1 MNFKKFRFV
10 CFTLFCSL
18 LASAA
23 ALADPAPS
31 KRLLSADDFPN
42 LQAVEDPQCSPDGMW
57 IAHTVS
63 DSDLEKD
70 QRRSSIWMVS
80 WDGAQQVRLTYGDS
94 DESPRWSP
102 DGKSLAFL
110 STRPD
115 DGRTQ
120 VWLLDRRGGEARQL
134 TDVKEQILDYR
145 WSPDGK
151 RMVLV
156 MRAAPDPEAAPQ
168 PIVIDRLQ
176 FKEDVEGY
184 LTTASRS
191 HLYLFDIQSG
201 ELEAL
206 TSDADFADYN
216 PVWSPDGS
224 KIAYVS
230 NHAKEPDMT
239 WARDIFLV
247 EPRAGARPEK
257 LLTANGANDQRLLWS
272 PDGGSIAFLVGQD
285 TKYYAYAQDQ
295 LAVVAAAGGT
305 PRVVTASLDRTV
317 SAPEFSADGKYL
329 SFMVADDLVQYPARI
344 PVGGGKVERLLTGNM
359 SVTAQCHAGKHTAIV
374 LSTDTAAPDIYA
386 LEGKTAR
393 KLGRHNDALL
403 AELRLG
409 AVENLSARGKDGTE
423 VHGLIVKPP
432 DFEAGRK
439 YPTILWIHGGP
450 DMQDD
455 HSLPVDLYA
464 LQLERQYFA
473 AHGYVVLA
481 VNYRGSDGRGMAYAQ
496 AIYGDWGNK
505 EVDDLLAA
513 VDEAVRMGIADPERL
528 GIGGWSYGGILT
540 DSTIAR
546 DSRFKAAA
554 SGAGS
559 ANQLTMY
566 GTDQYAMQYNLEL
579 GPPWNSLEPWL
590 KVSYAFFHADR
601 IETPT
606 LFLGGEKDFN
616 VPITGGEQ
624 MYQALRTL
632 GVPTQLVV
640 YPGQYHIFTRPSFI
654 RDRLE
659 RWLAW
664 FDRYLKEPE

>member
-1 MNFKKFRFV
+1 MNFQKLRFIGFALL
-10 CFTLFCSL
+10 CCL
-18 LASAA
+18 LANAA
-23 ALADPAPS
+23 ALADQAPP
-31 KRLLSADDFPN
+31 KRLLSVDDFPK
-42 LQAVEDPQCSPDGMW
+42 LKVVEDPQCSPDGKW
-57 IAHTVS
+57 IAHTVR

-70 QRRSSIWMVS
+70 QRRSSIWMVN
-80 WDGAQQVRLTYGDS
+80 WDGSQQVRLTYGDS

-110 STRPD
+110 ATRPE

-120 VWLLDRRGGEARQL
+120 IWLLDRRGGEARQL
-134 TDVKEQILDYR
+134 TNVKEQILDYQ
-145 WSPDGK
+145 WSPDGR

-156 MRAAPDPEAAPQ
+156 MREAQEPDAAPQ
-168 PIVIDRLQ
+168 PIVIDRFQ
-176 FKEDVEGY
+176 FKADVEGY
-184 LTTASRS
+184 LTADSRS
-191 HLYLFDIQSG
+191 HLYLFDIQTG
-201 ELEAL
+201 KLEAL
-206 TSDADFADYN
+206 TTDPRFADDH
-216 PVWSPDGS
+216 PAWSPDGS

-230 NHAKEPDMT
+230 NHAKDPDMT
-239 WARDIFLV
+239 WTRDIFLI
-247 EPRAGARPEK
+247 EPHAGAQPEK
-257 LLTANGANDQRLLWS
+257 LLTTNGANDEQLLWS
-272 PDGGSIAFLVGQD
+272 PDGRSIAYLVGQD
-285 TKYYAYAQDQ
+285 SKYYAYAQDH
-295 LAVVAAAGGT
+295 LAVVPAAGGA
-305 PRVVTASLDRTV
+305 PRVITAGLDRTV
-317 SAPEFSADGKYL
+317 SSPAFSADGKYL

-344 PVGGGKVERLLTGNM
+344 PVAGGKVQRLLTGNM
-359 SVTAQCHAGKHTAIV
+359 SVTAQCHAGNHTALL
-374 LSTDTAAPDIYA
+374 LSTDTSAPEIYA
-386 LEGKTAR
+386 LEGKATR
-393 KLGRHNDALL
+393 QLGRHNEALL
-403 AELRLG
+403 GQLRLG

-450 DMQDD
+450 GMQDD

-481 VNYRGSDGRGMAYAQ
+481 VNYRGSDGRGQAYAQ
-496 AIYGDWGNK
+496 AIFGDWGNK

-513 VDEAVRMGIADPERL
+513 VDEAVSMGIADPDRL

-546 DSRFKAAA
+546 DTRFKAAA

-559 ANQLTMY
+559 ANQLSMY

-579 GPPWNSLEPWL
+579 GPPWSNLEPWMR
-590 KVSYAFFHADR
+590 VSYAFFHADR
-601 IETPT
+601 IKTPT

-654 RDRLE
+654 RDRLV

-664 FDRYLKEPE
+664 FDHYLKPPQ